1 MNSYSP
7 VFISAFSIG
16 SVTCRETCSAVAP
29 GQSVRTTIALKV
41 NGGSS
46 DWPRCL
52 YDHAPISAK
61 ASIANST
68 SGRLDNAHSERL
80 KRRTGLLLGLGGS
93 GRRGRLQH
101 RAVLAVHGDHRLA
114 GTQQVS
120 AGSDHPVTRIH
131 AGEHRHRFAE

>member
-1 MNSYSP
+1 MKMICDSPGREYERMNSYSP
-7 VFISAFSIG
+7 VFISAFSSG

-29 GQSVRTTIALKV
+29 GHNVRTTIALKV

-68 SGRLDNAHSERL
+68 SGRLDNAHSE
-80 KRRTGLLLGLGGS
+80 
-93 GRRGRLQH
+93 
-101 RAVLAVHGDHRLA
+101 D
-114 GTQQVS
+114 
-120 AGSDHPVTRIH
+120 
-131 AGEHRHRFAE
+131 